1 MKNVLIV
8 SFYFPPIMSAA
19 SVRTGK
25 FAKYL
30 PEYGWKPIVLTV
42 KPKGILTQGIPVEVD
57 EASIHRTAYHDPIG
71 HFSSLP
77 GEQQR
82 HNGKAKRDVTGNWK
96 GRAKRGL
103 KKISP
108 FTIQRMPDRML
119 GWYFYAV
126 KEARKMMGREK
137 IDAVFSS
144 HPPPV
149 SHLVASKIHK
159 ETGLPWVA
167 DYRDLWTGSTL
178 KPYPRWLE
186 GLEKRFER
194 RSLREAAGFITVSG
208 KLQAYL
214 TSLHGKPV
222 KVIYNGFDPEDFK
235 GVSESRETGEKT
247 FTLVYSGTLYTKKQS
262 PAPFF
267 KALEKL
273 KGKGKINGDNF
284 VTRFIGVQ
292 EPPFQ
297 EMVRAHNLEDIVQSE
312 PFQPYKDNIAALKS
326 ATALLFFSWN
336 AGEMAGNPTSKIFQY
351 AGAGRPILVV
361 GEQNRFAVD
370 FVEKSQTGEVGR
382 GAEGI
387 ISILEGWMGQIE
399 KKGRLDYTPL
409 EKAVMPYNRKLQA
422 KKLAGILNDVIQTV

>member
-1 MKNVLIV
+1 MKKVLIV

-30 PEYGWKPIVLTV
+30 PGYGWEPVVLTV
-42 KPKGILTQGIPVEVD
+42 APKEILTKGIPVEVD
-57 EASIHRTAYHDPIG
+57 EASVYRTAYHDPVG
-71 HFSSLP
+71 RFSSLP
-77 GEQQR
+77 GDKKKQDGEVR
-82 HNGKAKRDVTGNWK
+82 PDFAGSWK
-96 GRAKRGL
+96 GKIKEGL

-126 KEARKMMGREK
+126 KEARKIIACER

-149 SHLVASKIHK
+149 SHLVASKIHR

-178 KPYPRWLE
+178 RPYPGWLE
-186 GLEKRFER
+186 KLEKRFEK
-194 RSLREAAGFITVSG
+194 RSLRGAAGFITVSE
-208 KLQAYL
+208 KLQACL
-214 TSLHGKPV
+214 MSLHEKPV
-222 KVIYNGFDPEDFK
+222 KVIYNGFDPDDFDR
-235 GVSESRETGEKT
+235 VIETRKTGGKT

-262 PAPFF
+262 PASFF

-273 KGKGKINGDNF
+273 KEKGMINRENF
-284 VTRFIGVQ
+284 IARFIGVQ

-297 EMVRAHNLEDIVQSE
+297 EMVRTHGLEDMIRSE
-312 PFQPYKDNIAALKS
+312 SFQPYKDNVAVLKS
-326 ATALLFFSWN
+326 ASALLFFSWN
-336 AGEMAGNPTSKIFQY
+336 AGEMPGNPTSKIFQY
-351 AGAGRPILVV
+351 AGAGRPILIV

-370 FVEKSQTGEVGR
+370 FVERSKTGKVG
-382 GAEGI
+382 GDADKIAG
-387 ISILEGWMGQIE
+387 ILENWLGQTEKNGRIE
-399 KKGRLDYTPL
+399 YSPL
-409 EKAVMPYNRKLQA
+409 EKEVMIYNRKFQT
-422 KKLAGILNDVIQTV
+422 KNLADILDGVIQAV

>member
-42 KPKGILTQGIPVEVD
+42 RPKEIMARGIPVEVD
-57 EASIHRTAYHDPIG
+57 ETSIHRTAYHDPIG

-178 KPYPRWLE
+178 KPYPEWLE
-186 GLEKRFER
+186 NLEKRFER
-194 RSLREAAGFITVSG
+194 RSLREASGFITVSE

-222 KVIYNGFDPEDFK
+222 KVIYNGFDPEDFE

-247 FTLVYSGTLYTKKQS
+247 FTLVYSGTLYTQKQS
-262 PAPFF
+262 PTPFF

-273 KGKGKINGDNF
+273 KEKGKINGDNF

-292 EPPFQ
+292 DPPFQ
-297 EMVRAHNLEDIVQSE
+297 EMVRAYNLEDIVQSE

-361 GEQNRFAVD
+361 GAQNRFAVD
-370 FVEKSQTGEVGR
+370 FVERSKTGEVGR
-382 GAEGI
+382 EAEGI
-387 ISILEGWMGQIE
+387 VAILEGWMRQISR
-399 KKGRLDYTPL
+399 KGRVNYHP
-409 EKAVMPYNRKLQA
+409 EKNEIICFNRKSQA
-422 KKLAGILNDVIQTV
+422 GELAELLDQVRGA

>member
-19 SVRTGK
+19 SVRMGK

-30 PEYGWKPIVLTV
+30 PGYGWKPIILTV
-42 KPKGILTQGIPVEVD
+42 IPKEIMTQGIPAEVD
-57 EASIHRTAYHDPIG
+57 EACIHRTAYRDPVG
-71 HFSSLP
+71 CFSSLP
-77 GEQQR
+77 KQLQSPDGS
-82 HNGKAKRDVTGNWK
+82 KMTTGTELWK
-96 GRAKRGL
+96 GKVKKGL

-126 KEARKMMGREK
+126 KEAKKIVEYEK

-159 ETGLPWVA
+159 DVGLPWVA

-178 KPYPRWLE
+178 KPYPGWLE
-186 GLEKRFER
+186 NLEKRFER
-194 RSLREAAGFITVSG
+194 RFLRGADGFITVSEE
-208 KLQAYL
+208 LRTYL
-214 TSLHGKPV
+214 TSLHKKPV
-222 KVIYNGFDPEDFK
+222 KIIYNGFDPEDFEEP
-235 GVSESRETGEKT
+235 SETRKTEKSV

-267 KALEKL
+267 EALKKL
-273 KGKGKINGDNF
+273 KEKGMINKDNF

-297 EMVRAHNLEDIVQSE
+297 EMVCAYGLENMVQTES
-312 PFQPYKDNIAALKS
+312 FQPYKDNVTVLRS

-361 GEQNRFAVD
+361 GRQNRFAAD
-370 FVEKSQTGEVGR
+370 FVEKSKTGKVGR
-382 GAEGI
+382 NTDRIAG
-387 ISILEGWMGQIE
+387 ILENWMEQMGRKGHVNYQPE
-399 KKGRLDYTPL
+399 KD
-409 EKAVMPYNRKLQA
+409 EIACFNRKLQTGV
-422 KKLAGILNDVIQTV
+422 LAELLNQLVGA

>member
-1 MKNVLIV
+1 MKKVLIV

-42 KPKGILTQGIPVEVD
+42 VPKEILTKGIPVEVD
-57 EASIHRTAYHDPIG
+57 EACVHRTAYHDPVG
-71 HFSSLP
+71 CFSSLP
-77 GEQQR
+77 GGRQGHDDAAR
-82 HNGKAKRDVTGNWK
+82 PDFTGNWK
-96 GRAKRGL
+96 GKIKGGL
-103 KKISP
+103 KKVSP

-126 KEARKMMGREK
+126 KEARKIIERER

-159 ETGLPWVA
+159 ETGLPWIA

-178 KPYPRWLE
+178 KPYPKWLE
-186 GLEKRFER
+186 NLEKRFEE
-194 RSLREAAGFITVSG
+194 RSLRGAAGFTTVSE

-222 KVIYNGFDPEDFK
+222 EVIYNGFDPEDFE
-235 GVSESRETGEKT
+235 GVIETSKTGEKA

-262 PAPFF
+262 PTPFF

-273 KGKGKINGDNF
+273 KEKRKINRDNF
-284 VTRFIGVQ
+284 VARFIGVQ
-292 EPPFQ
+292 ESPFQ

-312 PFQPYKDNIAALKS
+312 PFQPYKDNIVALKS

-336 AGEMAGNPTSKIFQY
+336 AGEMTGNPTSKIFQY

-370 FVEKSQTGEVGR
+370 FVERSKTGGVGR
-382 GAEGI
+382 DAEGI
-387 ISILEGWMGQIE
+387 VGILESWMGQISR
-399 KKGRLDYTPL
+399 KGRVNYHP
-409 EKAVMPYNRKLQA
+409 EKNEIIYFNRKSQA
-422 KKLAGILNDVIQTV
+422 GALAELLDQVRGA